1 MRGES
6 PAPDDQRCPPQILDG
21 CPLSFLFILSTATPP
36 TFSPPASIPP
46 HAQVPV
52 GGGDAFAPVAGGP
65 GQFRSVQSAEE
76 AGDLILGPAELEWN
90 EQLGAGQPDNTDPL
104 PENAAAPD
112 APRTASDSLYVPA
125 ALNCHLRE
133 YQRDGVRFL
142 YTLWASG
149 KGGVLADDMGL
160 GKTIQTVAFLAAV
173 LRSPKANPDPP
184 QALVVCPMSVLEN
197 WEIELSRWGRM
208 LPGGEFSVER
218 VHGQSRDDAWT
229 RVVSD
234 NSRCEIVLT
243 TYDTLVRNADAFS
256 VRTWSACIF
265 DEAHQLKNDK
275 TKRYEAAASVQRRRR
290 FGLSGTVM
298 QNSYDELW
306 CLFDWACPNSLG
318 GAKEF
323 KDYYSK
329 AMQAAQRHGV
339 DDFTLGRGRDKAE
352 QLAKLLR
359 KYMLKRTK
367 KDTLADQLPQKADN
381 VVFCDM
387 SPMQTRVTKR
397 LLEMEEF
404 QLLIRHQEDCDC
416 GSGEKRARCCY
427 QEPTGPAPIWNS
439 YDHSIHVTKTG
450 ALMCPY
456 CMTFTLMQTLIK
468 VSNHLELLKPDPEDE
483 HGTEDAAE
491 KFNKARVVA
500 RAALGEDADLVGGA
514 DHPDMDFT
522 RLGDATNCGK
532 LLALEK
538 LLALWHR
545 QRDKVLLFST
555 STRLLTVLEKFL
567 TQRGYVYARLDG
579 STAGKDRQK
588 LVDDFNASESLFVF
602 LLSTGAGGVGLNI
615 TSANRVVIFDPNW
628 NPAKDAQAQDR
639 AYRIGQRRDVD
650 VYRLLAAGTIE
661 EMVYQRQV
669 YKQQQSNVAVDAS
682 KERRY
687 FEGVQ
692 GDKANQGELFGLSN
706 MFALANDEITRM
718 QSLVER
724 ERRSAAESHTF
735 EIKSA
740 AQIEAEARA
749 RANEKMN
756 DAARED
762 GEGTQ
767 PTASADGGWRRA
779 SGGSSGRGGHKS
791 QEGNKSQEDKKRA
804 RVGTIEE
811 DKGEGDERDGGG
823 DEREGRVGNGGRMFT
838 RDGDNV
844 VHEHRHENIVGD
856 DGPRGRETARSRRAV
871 AVARHRGYDAEAE
884 QRERDEQARVSA
896 NVSAGQAAERRAGA
910 TEETRGADDVVA
922 ALASFEGMA
931 KSEMAAHL
939 AGLTTGGRAALLSR
953 FLNARGAG
961 VDTVLN
967 IFN

>member
-1 MRGES
+1 M
-6 PAPDDQRCPPQILDG
+6 
-21 CPLSFLFILSTATPP
+21 
-36 TFSPPASIPP
+36 
-46 HAQVPV
+46 PV
-52 GGGDAFAPVAGGP
+52 GEIDAFAPVAGGP

-76 AGDLILGPAELEWN
+76 AGDLVLGPPSREWD
-90 EQLGAGQPDNTDPL
+90 ETLGAGK
-104 PENAAAPD
+104 PESRGERGDAAPSAPSAPSAPLGTPGED
-112 APRTASDSLYVPA
+112 ALYVPA

-142 YTLWASG
+142 YALWAS
-149 KGGVLADDMGL
+149 KRGGVLADDMGL

-173 LRSPKANPDPP
+173 LRSPANPSPP
-184 QALVVCPMSVLEN
+184 PALVVCPMSVLDN
-197 WEIELSRWGRM
+197 WETELRRWGRM
-208 LPGGEFSVER
+208 LPGGEFGAER

-229 RVVSD
+229 RATAD
-234 NSRCEIVLT
+234 GSRCEIVLT
-243 TYDTLVRNADAFS
+243 TYDTLVRNSDAFAS
-256 VRTWSACIF
+256 RTWSACVF

-275 TKRYEAAASVQRRRR
+275 TKRYEAAYSLQKERR

-306 CLFDWACPNSLG
+306 CLFDWAYPGSLG
-318 GAKEF
+318 DVKHFKE
-323 KDYYSK
+323 YYSK
-329 AMQAAQRHGV
+329 VMQQAQRHGV
-339 DDFTLGRGRDKAE
+339 DDTTLGRGRDKAE
-352 QLAKLLR
+352 QLRRLLR

-387 SPMQTRVTKR
+387 SALQIRASKR

-404 QLLIRHQEDCDC
+404 QLLIRHEEPCDC

-427 QEPTGPAPIWNS
+427 QECTGPAPLWRS
-439 YDHSIHVTKTG
+439 YDHEKHVTRNG
-450 ALMCPY
+450 YLCPY
-456 CMTFTLMQTLIK
+456 CMTFPLMQTLIK

-483 HGTEDAAE
+483 YGNDEARE
-491 KFNKARVVA
+491 KFERARVVA
-500 RAALGEDADLVGGA
+500 RAALGEDAHLLGGA
-514 DHPDMDFT
+514 DHPDMDFA

-538 LLALWHR
+538 LLSLWHR

-555 STRLLTVLEKFL
+555 SARLLTVLEKFL

-692 GDKANQGELFGLSN
+692 GDKQHQGELFGLSN
-706 MFALANDEITRM
+706 MFALADEEITRM
-718 QSLVER
+718 QSLVDR
-724 ERRSAAESHTF
+724 ERRSAAEYAY

-740 AQIEAEARA
+740 AEIEAAARA
-749 RANEKMN
+749 KAEADKKDNADGVTREGP
-756 DAARED
+756 AAAVESER
-762 GEGTQ
+762 GSAEG
-767 PTASADGGWRRA
+767 AAGGYHGGGWRRA
-779 SGGSSGRGGHKS
+779 SGGSSGGGGGSRGGDPS
-791 QEGNKSQEDKKRA
+791 RDAPPPPQRRRIVAEEIVAEEIVAEEIVAEEQRG
-804 RVGTIEE
+804 EE
-811 DKGEGDERDGGG
+811 DDGTRGDAR
-823 DEREGRVGNGGRMFT
+823 RMFT
-838 RDGDNV
+838 RGEDRV
-844 VHEHRHENIVGD
+844 VHEHRHDNIVGD
-856 DGPRGRETARSRRAV
+856 DGPGGRETARSRRAV
-871 AVARHRGYDAEAE
+871 AVARRRGFDAEAE
-884 QRERDEQARVSA
+884 QRARDEAAIAASKAFEER
-896 NVSAGQAAERRAGA
+896 AAERAAEEAVRAR
-910 TEETRGADDVVA
+910 E
-922 ALASFEGMA
+922 
-931 KSEMAAHL
+931 
-939 AGLTTGGRAALLSR
+939 RAAEEAVH
-953 FLNARGAG
+953 ARARDEVFAAMAEFEKTSTADLATRLMSLEAAG
-961 VDTVLN
+961 RTKAVRAF
-967 IFN
+967 IAAREGRRR

>member
-21 CPLSFLFILSTATPP
+21 CPLSFLFILSTATTADPR
-36 TFSPPASIPP
+36 SP

-90 EQLGAGQPDNTDPL
+90 EQLGAGQPDADL
-104 PENAAAPD
+104 AGENSSRSAAPD
-112 APRTASDSLYVPA
+112 APHTTSDSLYVPA

-318 GAKEF
+318 GAQEF

-387 SPMQTRVTKR
+387 SPMQTRVTRR

-439 YDHSIHVTKTG
+439 YDHETHVNARTG
-450 ALMCPY
+450 ASMCPY

-491 KFNKARVVA
+491 KFYKARVVA

-749 RANEKMN
+749 KANQKMN
-756 DAARED
+756 DAAKED
-762 GEGTQ
+762 GEGTR

-779 SGGSSGRGGHKS
+779 SWGSSGQGGH
-791 QEGNKSQEDKKRA
+791 KSQEDKKRA

-811 DKGEGDERDGGG
+811 DEGEGDERDGGG
-823 DEREGRVGNGGRMFT
+823 NEREGRVGNEGRMFT

-856 DGPRGRETARSRRAV
+856 DGPRGRETARSRRAI

-896 NVSAGQAAERRAGA
+896 NASAANAAERRAGA

-931 KSEMAAHL
+931 KTEMAAHL

-953 FLNARGAG
+953 FLNARGAE
-961 VDTVLN
+961 DTNLM

>member
-1 MRGES
+1 M
-6 PAPDDQRCPPQILDG
+6 
-21 CPLSFLFILSTATPP
+21 
-36 TFSPPASIPP
+36 
-46 HAQVPV
+46 
-52 GGGDAFAPVAGGP
+52 
-65 GQFRSVQSAEE
+65 
-76 AGDLILGPAELEWN
+76 
-90 EQLGAGQPDNTDPL
+90 
-104 PENAAAPD
+104 
-112 APRTASDSLYVPA
+112 
-125 ALNCHLRE
+125 
-133 YQRDGVRFL
+133 
-142 YTLWASG
+142 
-149 KGGVLADDMGL
+149 
-160 GKTIQTVAFLAAV
+160 
-173 LRSPKANPDPP
+173 
-184 QALVVCPMSVLEN
+184 
-197 WEIELSRWGRM
+197 
-208 LPGGEFSVER
+208 
-218 VHGQSRDDAWT
+218 
-229 RVVSD
+229 
-234 NSRCEIVLT
+234 
-243 TYDTLVRNADAFS
+243 
-256 VRTWSACIF
+256 
-265 DEAHQLKNDK
+265 
-275 TKRYEAAASVQRRRR
+275 
-290 FGLSGTVM
+290 
-298 QNSYDELW
+298 
-306 CLFDWACPNSLG
+306 
-318 GAKEF
+318 
-323 KDYYSK
+323 
-329 AMQAAQRHGV
+329 
-339 DDFTLGRGRDKAE
+339 
-352 QLAKLLR
+352 
-359 KYMLKRTK
+359 
-367 KDTLADQLPQKADN
+367 
-381 VVFCDM
+381 
-387 SPMQTRVTKR
+387 
-397 LLEMEEF
+397 
-404 QLLIRHQEDCDC
+404 
-416 GSGEKRARCCY
+416 
-427 QEPTGPAPIWNS
+427 
-439 YDHSIHVTKTG
+439 
-450 ALMCPY
+450 
-456 CMTFTLMQTLIK
+456 
-468 VSNHLELLKPDPEDE
+468 
-483 HGTEDAAE
+483 
-491 KFNKARVVA
+491 
-500 RAALGEDADLVGGA
+500 
-514 DHPDMDFT
+514 
-522 RLGDATNCGK
+522 
-532 LLALEK
+532 
-538 LLALWHR
+538 
-545 QRDKVLLFST
+545 
-555 STRLLTVLEKFL
+555 
-567 TQRGYVYARLDG
+567 
-579 STAGKDRQK
+579 
-588 LVDDFNASESLFVF
+588 
-602 LLSTGAGGVGLNI
+602 NI

-756 DAARED
+756 DAAREA

-931 KSEMAAHL
+931 KSEMARHL
-939 AGLTTGGRAALLSR
+939 KGLTTGGRAALLSR

>member
-1 MRGES
+1 M
-6 PAPDDQRCPPQILDG
+6 
-21 CPLSFLFILSTATPP
+21 
-36 TFSPPASIPP
+36 
-46 HAQVPV
+46 PV
-52 GGGDAFAPVAGGP
+52 GEVDAFAPVAGGP

-76 AGDLILGPAELEWN
+76 AGDLVLGPPSREWD
-90 EQLGAGQPDNTDPL
+90 ETLGAGK
-104 PENAAAPD
+104 PESRGERGDAAPSAPSAPSAPLGTTEEED
-112 APRTASDSLYVPA
+112 ALYVPA

-142 YTLWASG
+142 YALWAS
-149 KGGVLADDMGL
+149 KRGGVLADDMGL

-173 LRSPKANPDPP
+173 LRSPRANPSPP
-184 QALVVCPMSVLEN
+184 PALVVCPMSVLDN
-197 WEIELSRWGRM
+197 WETELKRWGRM
-208 LPGGEFSVER
+208 LPGGEFCTER

-229 RVVSD
+229 RSVAD
-234 NSRCEIVLT
+234 GSRCEIVLT
-243 TYDTLVRNADAFS
+243 TYDTLVRNSDAFAA
-256 VRTWSACIF
+256 RTWSACVF
-265 DEAHQLKNDK
+265 DEAHSLKNDK
-275 TKRYEAAASVQRRRR
+275 TKRYEAAYSLQKERR

-306 CLFDWACPNSLG
+306 CLFDWAYPGSLG
-318 GAKEF
+318 DVKHFKE
-323 KDYYSK
+323 YYSK
-329 AMQAAQRHGV
+329 VMQQAQRHGV
-339 DDFTLGRGRDKAE
+339 DDTTLGRGRDKAE
-352 QLAKLLR
+352 QLRRLLR

-387 SPMQTRVTKR
+387 SALQIRASKR

-404 QLLIRHQEDCDC
+404 QLLIRHEEPCDC

-427 QEPTGPAPIWNS
+427 QECTGPAPIWRS
-439 YDHSIHVTKTG
+439 YDHEKHVTRNG
-450 ALMCPY
+450 YLCPY
-456 CMTFTLMQTLIK
+456 CMTFPLMQTLIK

-483 HGTEDAAE
+483 YGNDEARE
-491 KFNKARVVA
+491 KFEKARVVA
-500 RAALGEDADLVGGA
+500 RAALGEDAHLVGGA
-514 DHPDMDFT
+514 DHPDMDFA

-538 LLALWHR
+538 LLSLWHR

-555 STRLLTVLEKFL
+555 SARLLTVLEKFL

-692 GDKANQGELFGLSN
+692 GDKQHQGELFGLSN
-706 MFALANDEITRM
+706 MFTLANEEITRM
-718 QSLVER
+718 QSLVDR
-724 ERRSAAESHTF
+724 ERRSAAEYAF

-740 AQIEAEARA
+740 AEIEAAARA
-749 RANEKMN
+749 KAEADKK
-756 DAARED
+756 DADGVARE
-762 GEGTQ
+762 GQGQGLAAAVESQRGSAEGW
-767 PTASADGGWRRA
+767 GWRRA
-779 SGGSSGRGGHKS
+779 SGGSSGGGGSRGGDPS
-791 QEGNKSQEDKKRA
+791 RDLQPPPQRRRLRIVAEEEER
-804 RVGTIEE
+804 REEE
-811 DKGEGDERDGGG
+811 DGG
-823 DEREGRVGNGGRMFT
+823 DLGRRMFT
-838 RDGDNV
+838 RGEDRV
-844 VHEHRHENIVGD
+844 VHEHRHDNIVGD
-856 DGPRGRETARSRRAV
+856 DGPGGRETARSHRAV
-871 AVARHRGYDAEAE
+871 AVARRQGFDAEAE
-884 QRERDEQARVSA
+884 QRARDEAAVAASKA
-896 NVSAGQAAERRAGA
+896 AAERAAERAA
-910 TEETRGADDVVA
+910 EEARRAAAADEVLA
-922 ALASFEGMA
+922 AMAELEGTSTADLARR
-931 KSEMAAHL
+931 
-939 AGLTTGGRAALLSR
+939 LTSLDAVGRAAAVSEFIAAMEGR
-953 FLNARGAG
+953 RR
-961 VDTVLN
+961 
-967 IFN
+967 

>member
-1 MRGES
+1 MGE
-6 PAPDDQRCPPQILDG
+6 
-21 CPLSFLFILSTATPP
+21 
-36 TFSPPASIPP
+36 
-46 HAQVPV
+46 V
-52 GGGDAFAPVAGGP
+52 DAFAPVAGGP

-76 AGDLILGPAELEWN
+76 AGDLVLGPPSREWD
-90 EQLGAGQPDNTDPL
+90 ETLGAGKPESRGERGDGTPSAPL
-104 PENAAAPD
+104 GTPEED
-112 APRTASDSLYVPA
+112 VLYVPA

-142 YTLWASG
+142 YALWAS
-149 KGGVLADDMGL
+149 KRGGVLADDMGL

-173 LRSPKANPDPP
+173 LRSPANPSPP
-184 QALVVCPMSVLEN
+184 PALVVCPMSVLDN
-197 WEIELSRWGRM
+197 WETELRRWGRM
-208 LPGGEFSVER
+208 LPGGEFGAER

-229 RVVSD
+229 RATAD
-234 NSRCEIVLT
+234 GSRCEIVLT
-243 TYDTLVRNADAFS
+243 TYDTLVRNSDAFAS
-256 VRTWSACIF
+256 RTWSACVF

-275 TKRYEAAASVQRRRR
+275 TKRYEAAYSLQKERR

-306 CLFDWACPNSLG
+306 CLFDWACPGSLG
-318 GAKEF
+318 DVRHFKE
-323 KDYYSK
+323 YYSK
-329 AMQAAQRHGV
+329 VMQQAQRHGV
-339 DDFTLGRGRDKAE
+339 DDTTLGRGRDKAE
-352 QLAKLLR
+352 QLRRLLR

-387 SPMQTRVTKR
+387 SALQIRASKR

-404 QLLIRHQEDCDC
+404 QLLIRHEEPCDC

-427 QEPTGPAPIWNS
+427 QECTGPAPIWRS
-439 YDHSIHVTKTG
+439 YDHEKHVTRNG
-450 ALMCPY
+450 YLCPY
-456 CMTFTLMQTLIK
+456 CMTFPLMQTLVK

-483 HGTEDAAE
+483 YGNDEARE
-491 KFNKARVVA
+491 KFEKARVVA
-500 RAALGEDADLVGGA
+500 RAALGEDAHLLGGA
-514 DHPDMDFT
+514 DHPDMDFA

-538 LLALWHR
+538 LLSLWHR

-555 STRLLTVLEKFL
+555 SARLLTVLEKFL

-579 STAGKDRQK
+579 STAGKERQK

-692 GDKANQGELFGLSN
+692 GDKQHQGELFGLSN
-706 MFALANDEITRM
+706 MFTLANDEITRM
-718 QSLVER
+718 QSLVDR
-724 ERRSAAESHTF
+724 ERRSAAEYAF

-740 AQIEAEARA
+740 AEIEAAARAKAKAEADKKETDGVTREDPAAAVESRRGSAEAR
-749 RANEKMN
+749 
-756 DAARED
+756 
-762 GEGTQ
+762 
-767 PTASADGGWRRA
+767 GWRRA
-779 SGGSSGRGGHKS
+779 SGGSAGVGGSRGGDASRDNPQQPQS
-791 QEGNKSQEDKKRA
+791 QRRRLGIVPEEGR
-804 RVGTIEE
+804 REE
-811 DKGEGDERDGGG
+811 DEDGDREAGRADGP
-823 DEREGRVGNGGRMFT
+823 GRMFT
-838 RDGDNV
+838 RGEDRV
-844 VHEHRHENIVGD
+844 VHEHRHDNIVGD
-856 DGPRGRETARSRRAV
+856 DGPGGRETARSKRAV
-871 AVARHRGYDAEAE
+871 AVARLRGFDAEAE
-884 QRERDEQARVSA
+884 QRARDEVAIAASKER
-896 NVSAGQAAERRAGA
+896 AAEEARRARA
-910 TEETRGADDVVA
+910 ADVVLA
-922 ALASFEGMA
+922 AMAEFEKTSTA
-931 KSEMAAHL
+931 DFARRLTLLDAA
-939 AGLTTGGRAALLSR
+939 GRAAAVR
-953 FLNARGAG
+953 AFIAATEGARR
-961 VDTVLN
+961 
-967 IFN
+967 